1 MAEKKKDRAKIIR
14 VILLI
19 IFTGGFIYSLVSY
32 ALYHNEARNAE
43 AKIDVLRKELAESEA
58 EPQPDLF
65 AVRPENLSA
74 DRDGKKG
81 GETDG
86 EADGL
91 TNGVT
96 DEPENEAEPPER
108 IFEIVPRFRHLYG
121 LNSDI
126 VGWIRIAGTRIDYPV
141 MQNKDDDLFYDR
153 VNFEGVRDEIGLPYL
168 DSRCEI
174 APKNQIQIIFGHN
187 IRRRGLIFHDLNLYD
202 DREFWEENQI
212 IRYNTIYEDGFY
224 QIFAAI
230 KYDVRNVKKAD
241 FQFHRYTHFSTAKG
255 FDNTEHNFEAWKE
268 EIHERA
274 LYDTGIDFV
283 IDDQYLILSTCE
295 NSTTNNF
302 RFVILAKQVS
312 VP

>member
-1 MAEKKKDRAKIIR
+1 MERAKIIR
-14 VILLI
+14 IVLLV
-19 IFTGGFIYSLVSY
+19 IFTGGFIYSLASY
-32 ALYHNEARNAE
+32 ILYHNEARNAE
-43 AKIDVLRKELAESEA
+43 AKIDALRKELAGSEA

-65 AVRPENLSA
+65 AFRPEALPT
-74 DRDGKKG
+74 DRDGETG
-81 GETDG
+81 GGADGETSGERDG
-86 EADGL
+86 ETG
-91 TNGVT
+91 G
-96 DEPENEAEPPER
+96 PGKEAEPAER
-108 IFEIVPRFRHLYG
+108 LFEVRPRFRYLYS
-121 LNSDI
+121 LNNDI

-168 DSRCEI
+168 DGRCEI

-212 IRYNTIYEDGFY
+212 IRYNTIHEDGFY

-274 LYDTGIDFV
+274 LYDTGIDFA
-283 IDDQYLILSTCE
+283 IGDQYLILSTCE

-302 RFVILAKQVS
+302 RFVILAKQVY